1 MAVREIIL
9 TAQSTAQHGADAAPS
24 TAQHSDCAFFST
36 VHIHKRKRIK
46 ASINMYMDKMYVF
59 SGAFCPI
66 RGGQLDLNLKHGHT
80 WKLRKRIYFNTIF
93 TKTKEDSDEKIK
105 A

>member
-1 MAVREIIL
+1 MFNGRLTGVSDYEMLL
-9 TAQSTAQHGADAAPS
+9 TAQHSTAQHS

-59 SGAFCPI
+59 IGAFFC
-66 RGGQLDLNLKHGHT
+66 L
-80 WKLRKRIYFNTIF
+80 
-93 TKTKEDSDEKIK
+93 IK
-105 A
+105 VVI

>member
-1 MAVREIIL
+1 MAVREIML
-9 TAQSTAQHGADAAPS
+9 AAQHSTAEHSTKQPLTGQHRTEQHS

-59 SGAFCPI
+59 SGAF
-66 RGGQLDLNLKHGHT
+66 
-80 WKLRKRIYFNTIF
+80 
-93 TKTKEDSDEKIK
+93 SV
-105 A
+105 

>member
-9 TAQSTAQHGADAAPS
+9 TAQHSTAL
-24 TAQHSDCAFFST
+24 CLRLFST

-59 SGAFCPI
+59 SGVF
-66 RGGQLDLNLKHGHT
+66 
-80 WKLRKRIYFNTIF
+80 
-93 TKTKEDSDEKIK
+93 SV
-105 A
+105 

>member
-9 TAQSTAQHGADAAPS
+9 TEQNRTEQNR
-24 TAQHSDCAFFST
+24 TEQNRTEQNRTEQHSDCAFFST

-59 SGAFCPI
+59 SGAF
-66 RGGQLDLNLKHGHT
+66 
-80 WKLRKRIYFNTIF
+80 
-93 TKTKEDSDEKIK
+93 SV
-105 A
+105 